1 MCLDVYGWLRVCMC
15 VSVQDGYTAAM
26 KASTWGH
33 EACLKLLIE
42 AGAKLD
48 EKANVRECKCV

>member
-1 MCLDVYGWLRVCMC
+1 MC
-15 VSVQDGYTAAM
+15 VSVQDGLTAAM
-26 KASTWGH
+26 RASASGE